1 MRYSLIVPLYNRED
15 TIRACLDSLL
25 SQTIS
30 DYEIIIVDDG
40 STDNSG
46 KIADEYAQNHE
57 KIKVIH
63 KQNGGASSA
72 RNVGID
78 NASGEYIL
86 FPDSDDKY
94 EKNLLDEV
102 DKFYGNDLIVF
113 GYNTVYSKV
122 VEKTQIVDNF
132 ITTNEESIQKIL
144 MRIDSTGAFNV
155 PWNKAYKKQLIGELR
170 FENYMQSEDL
180 IFNCA
185 YYKKVSSVALLDE
198 VLYNYIRQEDVS
210 LATKY
215 NPRLIEQV
223 KRSNKERRELYEFL
237 QIDDVESKVILAKKE
252 VGFSFSLVPNIFRR
266 GNGLKAKQKY
276 MQLKQ
281 IVKDKEL
288 KKQIKLAKRKDFN
301 GKFFSFHIKLG
312 NGLIAFINYSLLFF
326 IRNNM
331 TGIYKKL
338 RRK

>member
-132 ITTNEESIQKIL
+132 MPIR
-144 MRIDSTGAFNV
+144 M
-155 PWNKAYKKQLIGELR
+155 YKEIVEQEKNR
-170 FENYMQSEDL
+170 KEDL
-180 IFNCA
+180 AKNGISPLSEKWRKNLEETMEIA
-185 YYKKVSSVALLDE
+185 KI
-198 VLYNYIRQEDVS
+198 NWMED
-210 LATKY
+210 
-215 NPRLIEQV
+215 
-223 KRSNKERRELYEFL
+223 
-237 QIDDVESKVILAKKE
+237 
-252 VGFSFSLVPNIFRR
+252 
-266 GNGLKAKQKY
+266 
-276 MQLKQ
+276 
-281 IVKDKEL
+281 
-288 KKQIKLAKRKDFN
+288 
-301 GKFFSFHIKLG
+301 
-312 NGLIAFINYSLLFF
+312 
-326 IRNNM
+326 
-331 TGIYKKL
+331 
-338 RRK
+338 